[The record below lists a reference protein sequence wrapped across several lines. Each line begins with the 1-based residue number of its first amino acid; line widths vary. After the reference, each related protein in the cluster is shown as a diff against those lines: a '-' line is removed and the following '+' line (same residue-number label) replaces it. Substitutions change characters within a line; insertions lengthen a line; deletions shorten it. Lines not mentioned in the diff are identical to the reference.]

1 VLNIMGGL
9 IVCMSL
15 QARIVEAIQAAI
27 DRGMSI
33 TDIARK
39 AGVTPSAV
47 SQWKDGTIKS
57 LKAESAAGLEDA
69 TGYRAAWLSTGKG
82 SKFSNTNWPFLLF
95 NEADYRLLD
104 EYVRQEIEDSIAGK
118 IQRAKMTRGN
128 GSTGRPY
135 T

>member
-1 VLNIMGGL
+1 MSGL
-9 IVCMSL
+9 IVLMSL
-15 QARIVEAIQAAI
+15 QERIVEAIQAAI
-27 DRGMSI
+27 GRGMSVA
-33 TDIARK
+33 DIARK
-39 AGVTPSAV
+39 VGVTPSAV

-82 SKFSNTNWPFLLF
+82 QKFANPSWPFSLF
-95 NEADYRLLD
+95 NEADYKILD
-104 EYVRQEIEDSIAGK
+104 EHVRHEVEELIAGK
-118 IQRAKMTRGN
+118 IQRAKMHRGN